1 MILDEFD
8 KGDKQAPRVRSVYYQ
23 PLQQHSE
30 KEIKIYIVNKRER
43 DWHGVRYAVK
53 SQVTITSTVGRGGN
67 SVNAQNQGKKGYK
80 NCKERAYWWANRAR
94 EWNMNG

>member
-1 MILDEFD
+1 MDKLVSPKLVLMILDEFD

-43 DWHGVRYAVK
+43 D
-53 SQVTITSTVGRGGN
+53 
-67 SVNAQNQGKKGYK
+67 
-80 NCKERAYWWANRAR
+80 
-94 EWNMNG
+94 